1 MFFYLTRQRYLCTYF
16 YTSTYPKVCIM
27 TAIKESSTIQ
37 ENKQYALEKCP
48 VTFVM
53 EKIGGYWK
61 PIILY
66 HLSTGDKRYSE
77 LKRAIPAVTEKMLI
91 QHLKQLEADGL
102 VIREAKPVVPPFVT
116 YRLSNAGNG
125 LLPVIDAMASWAF
138 KMKDGVYNI

>member
-1 MFFYLTRQRYLCTYF
+1 
-16 YTSTYPKVCIM
+16 M
-27 TAIKESSTIQ
+27 TVIKESSTIQ

-91 QHLKQLEADGL
+91 QHLKQLESDGL

-116 YRLSNAGNG
+116 YRLSNAGRG
-125 LLPVIDAMASWAF
+125 LMPVIHEMANWAF
-138 KMKDGVYNI
+138 KVRDGEFSL

>member
-1 MFFYLTRQRYLCTYF
+1 
-16 YTSTYPKVCIM
+16 M

-37 ENKQYALEKCP
+37 ENKQYALETCP

-66 HLSTGDKRYSE
+66 HLSNTTLRYSE
-77 LKRAIPAVTEKMLI
+77 LKRTIPTITEKMLI

-116 YRLSNAGNG
+116 YKLSNAGIG
-125 LLPVIDAMASWAF
+125 LLPIIDAMAAWAF
-138 KMKDGVYNI
+138 KVKDGIYNI